1 MGYNADAFKIDTAV
15 VKFLEPPERE
25 RERSQEKKTKDKFK
39 IVSLTVQPGVEFT
52 PELVRILLSD
62 LTCQVLSICHRL

>member
-1 MGYNADAFKIDTAV
+1 MDHNTNVVKINTAV

-39 IVSLTVQPGVEFT
+39 IVSLSVQAGVEFT
-52 PELVRILLSD
+52 PELVRI
-62 LTCQVLSICHRL
+62 